1 MFAVGFSVGL
11 FLYLSDLVINEIFG
25 VSYAS
30 EFLVYWTIFFSVMV
44 VFLLVLAVFFS
55 ALAALYQRRE
65 SKLISQFDSLSEIG
79 SSFSILWQKSY
90 LQQFVGSVRS
100 N

>member
-1 MFAVGFSVGL
+1 MFGVGFSVGL
-11 FLYLSDLVINEIFG
+11 FFYLSDLVINEIFG

-55 ALAALYQRRE
+55 AFAALDQRRE
-65 SKLISQFDSLSEIG
+65 SKLISQFNSLRQIG
-79 SSFSILWQKSY
+79 SSFSMLWQKSY
-90 LQQFVGSVRS
+90 LQQFVASVRS